1 VPGGE
6 KLLGDARRRS
16 LESNEKEVRMA
27 IQEELKVQAPEEEL
41 EELYEDEPR
50 RRPWAALT
58 SVVLALAVIFVG
70 YQWHQASGREQT
82 LASQAHALR
91 AETESHRLRAEEAHR
106 EAEGLQ
112 KKVAT
117 LGAERAALAE
127 RVVALE
133 KAAQDRVTAERA
145 SADRTAARPPDAKAP
160 TASARA
166 KPRTTPVV
174 QKKAR

>member
-1 VPGGE
+1 
-6 KLLGDARRRS
+6 
-16 LESNEKEVRMA
+16 MA
-27 IQEELKVQAPEEEL
+27 IQEELRAQAPEEEL
-41 EELYEDEPR
+41 EELYEEEPR

-70 YQWHQASGREQT
+70 YQWHQASGREHG
-82 LASQAHALR
+82 LAAQANALR
-91 AETESHRLRAEEAHR
+91 AETETHRLRAEEAHR

-133 KAAQDRVTAERA
+133 KAAQERAAADRAAVERA
-145 SADRTAARPPDAKAP
+145 SRSAEAKSPPSASRTG
-160 TASARA
+160 ARA
-166 KPRTTPVV
+166 TPVV
-174 QKKAR
+174 QKKPR

>member
-1 VPGGE
+1 
-6 KLLGDARRRS
+6 
-16 LESNEKEVRMA
+16 MA
-27 IQEELKVQAPEEEL
+27 IQEELRVQTPDEEL
-41 EELYEDEPR
+41 DELYEEEPR

-70 YQWHQASGREQT
+70 YQWHQASGREQA
-82 LASQAHALR
+82 LASRIHSLH

-112 KKVAT
+112 KKVAA
-117 LGAERAALAE
+117 LGAEKAALAE
-127 RVVALE
+127 RVLALE
-133 KAAQDRVTAERA
+133 KATQERATAERA
-145 SADRTAARPPDAKAP
+145 AAERAAARAAEAKTPP
-160 TASARA
+160 ASSRA

>member
-1 VPGGE
+1 
-6 KLLGDARRRS
+6 
-16 LESNEKEVRMA
+16 
-27 IQEELKVQAPEEEL
+27 L
-41 EELYEDEPR
+41 EELYEEEPR

-70 YQWHQASGREQT
+70 YQWHQASGREQA

-112 KKVAT
+112 KKMAT
-117 LGAERAALAE
+117 LGAEKAGLAE

-133 KAAQDRVTAERA
+133 KAAAQERA
-145 SADRTAARPPDAKAP
+145 SAERTVAERPAARAPEAKAP
-160 TASARA
+160 AATSRA
-166 KPRTTPVV
+166 KPRATPATPVV
-174 QKKAR
+174 QKKTR